1 MGLPTEPAFDSMD
14 TERFEA
20 LAKSMASGDS
30 HESSRLVELLSNPG
44 AASPTV
50 RASSSLRKWAAVFA
64 RDSYTCRYCARHTIA
79 LPVLRIVSTVFP
91 NLFRF
96 HPNWKASKTDTAYLV
111 LSTSA
116 DHVMP
121 VTRGG
126 DDSLSNLVTACW
138 RCNESKGN
146 FLLSEL
152 RGWELLP
159 AAASSWRG
167 LTEYL
172 EPMIMQAGLQKDPYL
187 RRWSDAIHN
196 PERLDA

>member
-1 MGLPTEPAFDSMD
+1 MERPEERGFDD
-14 TERFEA
+14 TYTERFEA
-20 LAKSMASGDS
+20 LAQSMASGAS
-30 HESSRLVELLSNPG
+30 SESQRLVELLSNPG
-44 AASPTV
+44 ATSPTI

-79 LPVLRIVSTVFP
+79 LPVLRLVSTVFP
-91 NLFRF
+91 SLFRF
-96 HPNWKASKTDTAYLV
+96 HPNWKASETDTAYLV

-116 DHVMP
+116 DHVKP

-159 AAASSWRG
+159 PAATSWRG

-172 EPMIMQAGLQKDPYL
+172 EPMMTEAGLQKDPYL
-187 RRWSDAIHN
+187 RRWSDAIQN

>member
-1 MGLPTEPAFDSMD
+1 MERPAEAAFDS
-14 TERFEA
+14 TYTARFEA
-20 LAKSMASGDS
+20 LAQSMASGDS
-30 HESSRLVELLSNPG
+30 HESSRLVELLANPG
-44 AASPTV
+44 ALNPTV
-50 RASSSLRKWAAVFA
+50 RPAPSLRRWAAVFA

-91 NLFRF
+91 SLFRF
-96 HPNWKASKTDTAYLV
+96 HPHWKASETDTAYLV

-116 DHVMP
+116 DHVQP

-126 DDSLSNLVTACW
+126 DDSPSNLVTACW
-138 RCNESKGN
+138 RCNETKEN

-159 AAASSWRG
+159 TASTSWRG

-172 EPMIMQAGLQKDPYL
+172 EPMMTQAGLQQDRYL
-187 RRWSDAIHN
+187 RSWLSAIRN
-196 PERLDA
+196 LERLEA